1 MDVSLS
7 FFLSFSPF
15 FDNCS
20 STVIKPQRFLW
31 GDGTGLSPQMYVNV
45 GRRRTVRLGLWTPA
59 KGVSMQHT
67 KQSTNY

>member
-45 GRRRTVRLGLWTPA
+45 GRRRTVRLGLDTSEENFRERDVPHFNF
-59 KGVSMQHT
+59 S
-67 KQSTNY
+67 